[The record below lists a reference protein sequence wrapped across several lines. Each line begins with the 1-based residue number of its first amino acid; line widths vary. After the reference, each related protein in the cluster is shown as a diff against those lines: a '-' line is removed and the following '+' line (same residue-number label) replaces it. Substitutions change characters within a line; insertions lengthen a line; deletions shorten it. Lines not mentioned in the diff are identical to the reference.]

1 MKVLVTGASGFVG
14 SHLTKELTKRGIEW
28 VSYHREFDQPKSFK
42 GFDAIIH
49 LAAKVHD
56 MKYPTID
63 AFIPGNVELT
73 KRLVMR
79 AKEDK
84 VSHFIFLSSIKV
96 NGEEREE
103 PYFEVD
109 VPAPKDPYGL
119 SKWMAENTIKEICS
133 TKDSDSND
141 STKLSYTIIRPPLIF
156 GEGVKGNFE
165 LLQKIAKIP
174 LPLPL
179 GGIKNKRSFI
189 HVNNLVD
196 LIIYVATHKKEAQN
210 KTLLASDGNDY
221 STTELL
227 IKFGKKPWMLFYV
240 PKSWFK
246 FFFKLIGKEHYYAK
260 IFESLTINGERILG
274 NINQKISD
282 T

>member
-1 MKVLVTGASGFVG
+1 MKILITGASGFVG
-14 SHLTKELTKRGIEW
+14 SALTKELSKRNIHW
-28 VSYHREFDQPKSFK
+28 VAYHREYDLPKSFK
-42 GFDAIIH
+42 GFNTIIH

-56 MKYPTID
+56 MKYPTLD
-63 AFIPGNVELT
+63 AFIAGNVELT
-73 KRLVMR
+73 ERLARR
-79 AKEDK
+79 ALEDR
-84 VSHFIFLSSIKV
+84 VPHFIFLSSIKV
-96 NGEEREE
+96 NGEERDE

-119 SKWMAENTIKEICS
+119 SKWMAENIIKEICTQAGS
-133 TKDSDSND
+133 TLK
-141 STKLSYTIIRPPLIF
+141 YTIIRPPLVF

-189 HVNNLVD
+189 HVHSLVD
-196 LIIYVATHKKEAQN
+196 LLIDCAKNSEHFQN
-210 KTLLASDGNDY
+210 KTFLASDGNNY

-227 IKFGKKPWMLFYV
+227 IKFGKNPKMLFYV

-246 FFFKLIGKEHYYAK
+246 FFFKLIGKKNYYSK
-260 IFESLTINGERILG
+260 VFESLQIA
-274 NINQKISD
+274 KSD
-282 T
+282 TLTKLVKTSNTTL